1 MSELHYKILE
11 SGGSIFHGSTIL
23 KSMQNDSV
31 SPIDLLVRE
40 AIQNSNDAAID
51 IGEKYYSVSFH
62 TGNLDAYAFNSLFPE
77 NIRNELNS
85 RKLHNDFIEIR
96 DTKTCGL
103 SGGTTAKIKSKEKHG
118 HFAKLVYD
126 CGIEQEEETSG
137 GSWGFGKSV
146 YYRTSAVGIVIF
158 YSRTKVNDKLESRL
172 IVTLVENERDEQ
184 SLLDKQNAYAA
195 GKAWFGDKDPIS
207 GSDEVLPIVDEA
219 RIAEILSF
227 FNLAPFGTDES
238 GTSVIIPYIDKQEL
252 LSSIL
257 PKDTEDA
264 DEDGNIGRLI
274 SADDRASYTWAT
286 DFEEYLRLCIQKWY
300 APKLQNADLV
310 SINAKFLKASVNG
323 IALRNDNLSADYKT
337 HMRPFFKAVQ
347 ELYTA
352 AYAAASGYDNF
363 SPKKSTFSGITTKP
377 VVVRNYCDGG
387 EKIGYVATLK
397 VQKQIIDQGGTDPY
411 AFLRKFT
418 PAERKNSVI
427 LMYTR
432 EPGMVIDYMTS
443 GDWVSGIPNED
454 SDDHYLLAFFVPST
468 EKTMKN
474 ENHILPKFRGGRL
487 GKYLKACEVSDHM
500 AWKDRDGMWLV
511 ERLKSS
517 VQRTV
522 KEVVAPQPPAP
533 GTDDN
538 CKLAISLGRT
548 LLSNLSKKSN
558 RNSKTPAGEPGGKL
572 YKDFVFRIN
581 GTRFVSEGEMAIAFE
596 STIPSTL
603 KSFVISINVEA
614 ENSWLSPEKW
624 KKSIGITFPF
634 TFSKHQAGDPQ
645 SRLALTSLSE
655 TQLQVTT
662 DAFGELHQGEIL
674 ISATDRKYRFKLVT
688 LKETEDKNDG
698 K

>member
-31 SPIDLLVRE
+31 PPIDLLVRE
-40 AIQNSNDAAID
+40 AIQNSNDAAIG
-51 IGEKYYSVSFH
+51 IGEKYYSVSFN
-62 TGNLDAYAFNSLFPE
+62 TGSFDACAFNTLFPQ

-85 RKLHNDFIEIR
+85 RDLHNNFIEIR

-103 SGGTTAKIKSKEKHG
+103 SGGMTAKIKSKEKHG

-146 YYRTSAVGIVIF
+146 YYRTSAAGIVIF
-158 YSRTKVNDKLESRL
+158 YSRTKVNEKLESRL
-172 IVTLVENERDEQ
+172 IITLVENERDDK
-184 SLLDKQNAYAA
+184 SILDKENPYAA
-195 GKAWFGDKDPIS
+195 GKAWFGDVDSTP

-219 RIAEILSF
+219 RIAQILGF
-227 FNLAPFGTDES
+227 FNLSAFGKDES
-238 GTSVIIPYIDKQEL
+238 GTSVIIPYINKQEL

-274 SADDRASYTWAT
+274 SADNRASYTWAN

-300 APKLQNADLV
+300 APKLQNTDLL
-310 SINAKFLKASVNG
+310 SLNSKFLKASVNG
-323 IALRNDNLSADYKT
+323 TTLRNDDLAADYKA
-337 HMRPFFKAVQ
+337 HMRPFFRAVQ

-352 AYAAASGYDNF
+352 AYAAASGCDTF
-363 SPKKSTFSGITTKP
+363 KPKKSTFPGITTRP
-377 VVVRNYCDGG
+377 VIVRNYCDGG
-387 EKIGYVATLK
+387 EKIGHVAILK
-397 VQKQIIDQGGTDPY
+397 IQKQSIDQGGTDPY

-454 SDDHYLLAFFVPST
+454 SDDHYLLAFFVPGT
-468 EKTMKN
+468 EKKMKN
-474 ENHILPKFRGGRL
+474 ASHILSKFRGERL
-487 GKYLKACEVSDHM
+487 GKYLKSCEVSDHM

-511 ERLKSS
+511 ERLKAN
-517 VQRTV
+517 VQRAV
-522 KEVVAPQPPAP
+522 KEVVSPQPPAV
-533 GTDDN
+533 GADDN
-538 CKLAISLGRT
+538 CKLAVSLGRT
-548 LLSNLSKKSN
+548 LLSNLSKKGGPGP
-558 RNSKTPAGEPGGKL
+558 KTPPGEPGGKL
-572 YKDFVFRIN
+572 YKDFIFKIN
-581 GTRFVSEGEMAIAFE
+581 GTRFLPSGEMAIAFE
-596 STIPSTL
+596 ASIPSSL
-603 KSFVISINVEA
+603 KTFIISINVEA

-624 KKSIGITFPF
+624 ERSIGITFPF
-634 TFSKHQAGDPQ
+634 AFPKKQPGEPNSKL
-645 SRLALTSLSE
+645 SLTWV
-655 TQLQVTT
+655 TGTHLQVTT
-662 DAFGELHQGEIL
+662 SDFGELHKGELL
-674 ISATDRKYRFKLVT
+674 IRATDRKYRFKLVT